1 MWAMPSRRRT
11 TFPTLSSPASNRRPC
26 ASLSCLTGIIAG
38 LPLGRQLGSTSPQNP
53 NVGNYRTRVM
63 SFSWERSTDRL
74 WRQGIDL
81 IGDNRGGQVGEG
93 IEDGAMLGQS
103 EGGEFLDMPDDGFD
117 DVAPVE
123 QCLVEERHR

>member
-1 MWAMPSRRRT
+1 MPPRSHR
-11 TFPTLSSPASNRRPC
+11 PWSSPPEALSVHRAARPTR
-26 ASLSCLTGIIAG
+26 AAARWRG
-38 LPLGRQLGSTSPQNP
+38 NP
-53 NVGNYRTRVM
+53 FPILALRGMVGQGTVQGTVTRVM

-81 IGDNRGGQVGEG
+81 IGDKRGGQVGKG